1 MRREPSQGYLFAAAS
16 ILLVSLAQLAMK
28 WGMTHLPHPG
38 LLQTL
43 ATGSGPALAL
53 VGLGIVGYGLSLLCW
68 LRALAHLPLSR
79 AYPLLSI
86 SYALVYAATACLP
99 WFHEPVHATQIA
111 GIALI
116 TLGVWL
122 IVSGK
127 QE

>member
-1 MRREPSQGYLFAAAS
+1 MKREPAQGYLYASAS

-28 WGMTHLPHPG
+28 WGMTHLPHSGALRTLPPG
-38 LLQTL
+38 
-43 ATGSGPALAL
+43 AGVPLAL
-53 VGLGIVGYGLSLLCW
+53 VGLGIIGYGLSLLCW
-68 LRALAHLPLSR
+68 LKALAHLPLNK

-86 SYALVYAATACLP
+86 SYALVFAATACLP
-99 WFHEPVHATQIA
+99 WFHEPVHAGQIA